1 MLQVATKILI
11 VDDLATN
18 LLLLEI
24 GLKQDGLEFVRAYD
38 GAQALELSRESE
50 YALILMDI
58 RMPVMS
64 GSEAIEAIRNEPENP
79 NNNTPI
85 IIITADQSTIINS
98 QNYDLDVL
106 EFISKPI
113 DIFYL
118 RTKVGN
124 ILDAY
129 RRTRSLSGA

>member
-1 MLQVATKILI
+1 
-11 VDDLATN
+11 
-18 LLLLEI
+18 
-24 GLKQDGLEFVRAYD
+24 
-38 GAQALELSRESE
+38 
-50 YALILMDI
+50 MDI

-98 QNYDLDVL
+98 QNYALDVL

>member
-1 MLQVATKILI
+1 MATKILI

-98 QNYDLDVL
+98 QNYALDVL

>member
-98 QNYDLDVL
+98 QNYALDVL

>member
-1 MLQVATKILI
+1 VLQVATKILI

-98 QNYDLDVL
+98 QNYALDVL